1 MIAGTVQEVCAGRRV
16 SLGTM
21 RCFFFLRRRIFFL
34 DVR

>member
-21 RCFFFLRRRIFFL
+21 RCFFFFETAHFFS
-34 DVR
+34 